1 MLRLPIVEV
10 NGMPLL
16 VPLTLI
22 ILRQADRR
30 SVTSLIRCFG
40 HEAFQRRC
48 GRSGCH
54 RLNAH
59 CLVLSLCANGRRS
72 DRSLRNHFPAR
83 CGRDG
88 RSVSGETYAISTGA
102 TGEAMRHPRGP
113 GDLPDIL
120 YRALVIPGPGHHFP
134 EGRARSCLH
143 DSILSALMIPAPS
156 LIVRIWLTSTLA
168 NFSVFHVVGHFTSIR
183 SMVFA

>member
-30 SVTSLIRCFG
+30 SVTSPICCFG

-54 RLNAH
+54 RLNAR

-88 RSVSGETYAISTGA
+88 RSVSGETCAISTGA
-102 TGEAMRHPRGP
+102 NRRSHEAPTRAWRFAGHTVPSPRS
-113 GDLPDIL
+113 
-120 YRALVIPGPGHHFP
+120 RALVITSQKGAPVAVF
-134 EGRARSCLH
+134 H
-143 DSILSALMIPAPS
+143 DWILSTLMIPAPS

-168 NFSVFHVVGHFTSIR
+168 NFSVFQVVGHFTSIR

>member
-1 MLRLPIVEV
+1 MVPRSCCRSRCALSTRVILSGVLRQRSAMLRLPIVEV

-54 RLNAH
+54 RLHAH
-59 CLVLSLCANGRRS
+59 RLVLSLCANGRRS
-72 DRSLRNHFPAR
+72 DQSLRNHFPAR

-88 RSVSGETYAISTGA
+88 RSVSGEKCAISTGA

-120 YRALVIPGPGHHFP
+120 YRALDPGPWSSLP
-134 EGRARSCLH
+134 RRARPQ
-143 DSILSALMIPAPS
+143 LSS
-156 LIVRIWLTSTLA
+156 
-168 NFSVFHVVGHFTSIR
+168 
-183 SMVFA
+183 